1 MATRFVYK
9 AIEEAPFV
17 RKVPVEFEWFG
28 GFSLVQKRR
37 CIASLHRAYAAG
49 SPGDRVLEISSK
61 SPDGLGVALSAFNLS
76 LELGGR
82 VVPVECAFQGSKV
95 FEEGGPYTDLL
106 EASPRDAKRDARL
119 LESGRLVAFEL
130 AGERYH
136 LEPKDA
142 FYNFVW
148 IRALR
153 QHGDLAEAVSAY
165 DAFTDIEFN
174 PQRSINCQAI
184 AAALYVG
191 LVRSDRLQEALRGF
205 SSFMKVAY
213 GERL

>member
-130 AGERYH
+130 AGERYP

-142 FYNFVW
+142 FYNF
-148 IRALR
+148 
-153 QHGDLAEAVSAY
+153 
-165 DAFTDIEFN
+165 AFTDIEFN

-205 SSFMKVAY
+205 GSFMKVAY

>member
-1 MATRFVYK
+1 M
-9 AIEEAPFV
+9 
-17 RKVPVEFEWFG
+17 
-28 GFSLVQKRR
+28 
-37 CIASLHRAYAAG
+37 
-49 SPGDRVLEISSK
+49 
-61 SPDGLGVALSAFNLS
+61 
-76 LELGGR
+76 
-82 VVPVECAFQGSKV
+82 
-95 FEEGGPYTDLL
+95 
-106 EASPRDAKRDARL
+106 
-119 LESGRLVAFEL
+119 AFEL
-130 AGERYH
+130 AGERYP

-148 IRALR
+148 ISALR

-165 DAFTDIEFN
+165 DAFTDIELN

-205 SSFMKVAY
+205 GSFVKVAY